1 MLCYAF
7 YNCLHFYIE
16 SVIAYLLVYLS
27 VSWCILVYLGVS
39 WCILAYL
46 GVSWFLLAIL
56 YNYYKYKDITL
67 AVPETLEYSYFF
79 NFNFQFL

>member
-1 MLCYAF
+1 MLCYAMLRILQLSSF
-7 YNCLHFYIE
+7 LYRECD
-16 SVIAYLLVYLS
+16 SVSLG

-67 AVPETLEYSYFF
+67 AVLETQEYSYFF
-79 NFNFQFL
+79 NFKI

>member
-1 MLCYAF
+1 MLRYAF

-16 SVIAYLLVYLS
+16 SYSVSLG

-39 WCILAYL
+39 WCILVYL

-67 AVPETLEYSYFF
+67 AVLETLEYSYFF

>member
-16 SVIAYLLVYLS
+16 SDS
-27 VSWCILVYLGVS
+27 VS
-39 WCILAYL
+39 L

-67 AVPETLEYSYFF
+67 AVLETLEYLYFF
-79 NFNFQFL
+79 SILILSTSFCFFKNFKSFLEITK

>member
-16 SVIAYLLVYLS
+16 SVIAYLLVYLD
-27 VSWCILVYLGVS
+27 
-39 WCILAYL
+39 
-46 GVSWFLLAIL
+46 VSWFLLAIL

-67 AVPETLEYSYFF
+67 AVLETLEYLYFF
-79 NFNFQFL
+79 NFKI

>member
-16 SVIAYLLVYLS
+16 SVIAYLLVYLD
-27 VSWCILVYLGVS
+27 
-39 WCILAYL
+39 
-46 GVSWFLLAIL
+46 VSWFLLAIL

-67 AVPETLEYSYFF
+67 AVLETLEYYYFF
-79 NFNFQFL
+79 NFKI

>member
-7 YNCLHFYIE
+7 YNCLRFYIE
-16 SVIAYLLVYLS
+16 SVIAYLLVYL
-27 VSWCILVYLGVS
+27 GVS
-39 WCILAYL
+39 WRILVYL

-67 AVPETLEYSYFF
+67 AVLETQEYSYFF
-79 NFNFQFL
+79 NFKI

>member
-16 SVIAYLLVYLS
+16 SDS
-27 VSWCILVYLGVS
+27 VS
-39 WCILAYL
+39 L

-67 AVPETLEYSYFF
+67 AVLETLEYLYF
-79 NFNFQFL
+79 FNFQFL

>member
-7 YNCLHFYIE
+7 YNCLRFYIE
-16 SVIAYLLVYLS
+16 SVIAYLLV
-27 VSWCILVYLGVS
+27 
-39 WCILAYL
+39 YL

-67 AVPETLEYSYFF
+67 EVLETLEYSYFF
-79 NFNFQFL
+79 NFQFL